1 MPGWRALLL
10 GITLLAGLAQAE
22 GERILRFGSYATE
35 RPTEELR
42 KMEPFRQAIEQNLRA
57 KGLPVKIDVR
67 IFPTYEEGIKALR
80 QGEIDFSRLGP
91 ASYVL
96 ARQQAPNLTLMAS
109 EAHEGDK
116 LFSGVIVVR
125 QDSPIKALADL
136 KGRRMAF
143 GDPNSTTGRYLA
155 QATLLKAGIQA
166 KDLASFSYLG
176 RHDKV
181 VYAVSNGLFDA
192 GACNERTF
200 QKYADARS
208 LRVLASFPSP
218 TQAWVARAGLDLP
231 MLKAL
236 QTTLLGL
243 QGSALDYVDR
253 NGLLPAND
261 ADYDSLRQAMKHAKG
276 FGE

>member
-1 MPGWRALLL
+1 MSRWRTLLL
-10 GITLLAGLAQAE
+10 GMMLFASAAQAE
-22 GERILRFGSYATE
+22 EARILRFGSYATE

-42 KMEPFRQAIEQNLRA
+42 KMEPFRQAIEHSLRT
-57 KGLPVKIDVR
+57 KGLPVKIEVR
-67 IFPTYEEGIKALR
+67 IFPSYEEGIKALR
-80 QGEIDFSRLGP
+80 LGEIDFSRLGP
-91 ASYVL
+91 SSYVL

-116 LFSGVIVVR
+116 VFSGVIVVR
-125 QDSPIKALADL
+125 QDSPITALADL

-166 KDLASFSYLG
+166 KDLGGYSYLG

-181 VYAVSNGLFDA
+181 VYAVSSGHFDA

-208 LRVLASFPSP
+208 LRVLVRFPSP
-218 TQAWVARAGLDLP
+218 TQAWVARAGLDVPL
-231 MLKAL
+231 LKAL
-236 QTTLLGL
+236 QATLLGL
-243 QGSALDYVDR
+243 QGNALDYIDR

-261 ADYDSLRQAMKHAKG
+261 ADYDSLRQAMKQVKG